1 MKSQVGFEQFIALS
15 LFVFSVLFLISQL
28 LSYYPTYFNEIRRQ
42 TLLSEAY
49 QISELLVNDVGEP
62 ANWDSTNV
70 KRIGLLNESL
80 NITNVISLL
89 KVSYANNICN
99 SDYNKFKSLLD
110 LKNEIN
116 FVVYLE
122 GSIIANCSR
131 PLGERAVK
139 FSRIVSFDN
148 KSYGELVLWLY

>member
-1 MKSQVGFEQFIALS
+1 MISQVGFEQFAALA
-15 LFVFSVLFLISQL
+15 LFVFSVSFLIYQL
-28 LSYYPTYFNEIRRQ
+28 LSYYPTYINEVRRQ
-42 TLLSEAY
+42 ILLSEAY

-62 ANWDSTNV
+62 ASWNLSNV

-80 NITNVISLL
+80 NKTNVISFL
-89 KVSYANNICN
+89 KVSYANNTCN

-110 LKNEIN
+110 IKNEIN

-148 KSYGELVLWLY
+148 KSYGELILWLS